1 MGYGSE
7 EKLMIKNIEYK
18 NTLIKIII
26 FQIVLSLTIFLAL
39 NLELNKINQKIIEQN
54 TALMGRIL
62 KNYPEVGEE
71 IIDLITRETTNEDF
85 NNGEKI
91 LKSYGYDK
99 NMDKSLQT
107 VLKGI
112 TPKLEIKIVF
122 IILLSLIPLIILI
135 RSEYKKIY
143 GKIREISYAAERVVE
158 GDFSIVLKE
167 EGEGDL
173 NILNHSFNQMAN
185 RLKNSIEILQREKL
199 FLKDTL
205 SDISHQLKT
214 PLSSLIMLNDLILQ
228 DENMEEEVQRDFL
241 EKTSTQLDRMEWLI
255 INLLKIARIEAG
267 AIPFKKDKVKSMEAI
282 EIALSTLNMNLTEKN
297 QEVRIHGNLESSFYG
312 DKDWTGEAL
321 INIIKNS
328 IEHSKYGGNIEI
340 ILEETPLFTNIRIK
354 DYGEGIDKKDLPHI
368 FERFYKVNSEIKP
381 DSIGIGLN
389 LSKLIV
395 ESQNGTIS
403 VKSEKG
409 KGTEFII
416 TFLNLT
422 KM

>member
-135 RSEYKKIY
+135 RSEYKKNY
-143 GKIREISYAAERVVE
+143 RKIREISYAAERVVE

-328 IEHSKYGGNIEI
+328 IEHSKYGGIIEI

>member
-1 MGYGSE
+1 M
-7 EKLMIKNIEYK
+7 LKNMEYK
-18 NTLIKIII
+18 NILIKIII
-26 FQIVLSLTIFLAL
+26 FQIALSLIIFLAL
-39 NLELNKINQKIIEQN
+39 NLEINKINQKIIEQN

-62 KNYPEVGEE
+62 KSNPELEGE
-71 IIDLITRETTNEDF
+71 IVDLITKEITNEDF
-85 NNGEKI
+85 NDGEKM
-91 LKSYGYDK
+91 LKVYGYDK
-99 NMDKSLQT
+99 NMDKSLQPI
-107 VLKGI
+107 LRGI
-112 TPKLEIKIVF
+112 TPKLEIKIAF
-122 IILLSLIPLIILI
+122 IILLSLIPLTILI

-143 GKIREISYAAERVVE
+143 GKIKEISYAAERVVD
-158 GDFSIVLKE
+158 GDFSIVLKA

-185 RLKNSIEILQREKL
+185 RLKNSIEILQREKI

-241 EKTSTQLDRMEWLI
+241 EKTSVQLDRMEWLI

-282 EIALSTLNMNLTEKN
+282 EIALSTLNMNLVEKN
-297 QEVRIHGNLESSFYG
+297 QKVKIYGDLESSFYG

-328 IEHSKYGGNIEI
+328 IEHSKDGETIKI
-340 ILEETPLFTNIRIK
+340 ILEETPLFTSIIIK
-354 DYGEGIDKKDLPHI
+354 DYGEGIDKKDIPHI
-368 FERFYKVNSEIKP
+368 FERFYKVNNEVKP

-395 ESQNGTIS
+395 ESQDGTIS

-409 KGTEFII
+409 KKTEFII

>member
-135 RSEYKKIY
+135 RSEYKKNY
-143 GKIREISYAAERVVE
+143 RKIREISYAAERVVE

>member
-1 MGYGSE
+1 M
-7 EKLMIKNIEYK
+7 LKNIEYK
-18 NTLIKIII
+18 NTLIKIIV
-26 FQIVLSLTIFLAL
+26 FQIVLFLIIFLVL
-39 NLELNKINQKIIEQN
+39 NLEINKINQKIVEQN
-54 TALMGRIL
+54 TALVGRIL
-62 KNYPEVGEE
+62 KNNPELEGD
-71 IIDLITRETTNEDF
+71 IIDLITKEITNEDF

-91 LKSYGYDK
+91 LKGYGYDK
-99 NMDKSLQT
+99 NMGKSLQPI
-107 VLKGI
+107 LKWI
-112 TPKLEIKIVF
+112 TPKLEIKIAF
-122 IILLSLIPLIILI
+122 IILLSLILLIILI
-135 RSEYKKIY
+135 RQEYKKIY
-143 GKIREISYAAERVVE
+143 RKIREVSYAAERVVE

-173 NILNHSFNQMAN
+173 NVLNHSFNQMAD
-185 RLKNSIEILQREKL
+185 RLKNSIEILQREKT

-214 PLSSLIMLNDLILQ
+214 PLSSLIMLNDLMLQ

-241 EKTSTQLDRMEWLI
+241 EKTSVQLDRMEWLI

-267 AIPFKKDKVKSMEAI
+267 AIPFKKDKVKSMEVI
-282 EIALSTLNMNLTEKN
+282 EIALSTLNMNLVGKN
-297 QEVRIHGNLESSFYG
+297 QKVKIYGDLESSFYG
-312 DKDWTGEAL
+312 DKNWTGEAI

-328 IEHSKYGGNIEI
+328 IEHSKDGGVIKI
-340 ILEETPLFTNIRIK
+340 ILEETPLFTSIIIK
-354 DYGEGIDKKDLPHI
+354 DYGEGIDKKDIPHV
-368 FERFYKVNSEIKP
+368 FERFYKVNSEVKP

-395 ESQNGTIS
+395 ESQDGTIS

-409 KGTEFII
+409 KKTEFII

>member
-1 MGYGSE
+1 M
-7 EKLMIKNIEYK
+7 LKNIEYK

-26 FQIVLSLTIFLAL
+26 FQILLSLTIFLAL
-39 NLELNKINQKIIEQN
+39 NLEINKINQKIIEQN

-62 KNYPEVGEE
+62 KNNPEFEGE
-71 IIDLITRETTNEDF
+71 IIDLITREITAEDF

-99 NMDKSLQT
+99 NMDKSFQT
-107 VLKGI
+107 ILKGI
-112 TPKLEIKIVF
+112 TPKLEIKITF
-122 IILLSLIPLIILI
+122 IILLSLVPLIILI

-143 GKIREISYAAERVVE
+143 GEIRNISYAAERVVE

-173 NILNHSFNQMAN
+173 NILNHSFNQMAG
-185 RLKNSIEILQREKL
+185 RLENSIEILQREKL

-228 DENMEEEVQRDFL
+228 DENMEEEIQRDFL
-241 EKTSTQLDRMEWLI
+241 EKTSAQLDRMEWLI

-267 AIPFKKDKVKSMEAI
+267 AIPFKKEKIKTMEAI
-282 EIALSTLNMNLTEKN
+282 EIALSTLDINIVEKD
-297 QEVRIHGNLESSFYG
+297 QEVKIRGDLQSSFYG
-312 DKDWTGEAL
+312 DKDWTGEAF

-328 IEHSKYGGNIEI
+328 IEHSEDGGAIEI
-340 ILEETPLFTNIRIK
+340 ILEETPLFTSIIIK
-354 DYGEGIDKKDLPHI
+354 DYGEGIDKKDLPHV

-395 ESQNGTIS
+395 ESQDGTIS

-409 KGTEFII
+409 EGTEFTI
-416 TFLNLT
+416 TFLKLT

>member
-62 KNYPEVGEE
+62 KNYPEVGGE

-135 RSEYKKIY
+135 RSEYKKNY
-143 GKIREISYAAERVVE
+143 RKIREISYAAERVVE

-328 IEHSKYGGNIEI
+328 IEHSKYGGIIEI

>member
-1 MGYGSE
+1 
-7 EKLMIKNIEYK
+7 MIKNIEYK

-135 RSEYKKIY
+135 RSEYKKNY
-143 GKIREISYAAERVVE
+143 RKIREISYAAERVVE